1 MFLNPGINHGPLK
14 VWSCI
19 IRYLGIIVPLSS
31 MVDCFWHPNCA
42 KEAFGILLR
51 IDNGR
56 SRVKP
61 LSMSS
66 VMMSLITW

>member
-1 MFLNPGINHGPLK
+1 VFLNPGINNGPLK

-42 KEAFGILLR
+42 KEAFGIYLGS
-51 IDNGR
+51 IMEG
-56 SRVKP
+56 VE
-61 LSMSS
+61 
-66 VMMSLITW
+66 